1 MTTKIVKKILDE
13 FDDKDDATI
22 ILKSGKEI
30 DFNPDA
36 ACPFINEDDI
46 LHLEGDFFAWIE
58 VREIAMIKM
67 KF

>member
-13 FDDKDDATI
+13 FYDKEEATI

-30 DFNPDA
+30 DFNPTT
-36 ACPFINEDDI
+36 ACPFIDEDDI

-58 VREIAMIKM
+58 VREIATIKM